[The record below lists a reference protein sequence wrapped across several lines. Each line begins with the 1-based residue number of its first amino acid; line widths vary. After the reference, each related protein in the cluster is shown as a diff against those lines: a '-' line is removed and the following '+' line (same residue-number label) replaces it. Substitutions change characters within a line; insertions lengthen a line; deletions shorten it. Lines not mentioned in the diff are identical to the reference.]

1 MLSKNRR
8 CAFCKKKVATENAK
22 INGLKAFCSTDHA
35 LAWLDSEKGKVALKK
50 VYKAKNKEQLEKLKS
65 LTVLKREAQQAFNA
79 WIRLRDIDEPCISCG
94 EYKPDKLGGG
104 WDAGH
109 LRTVKAAPE
118 VRYNTNNVHKQCKHC
133 NNWLSGNVEEY
144 RARLNERI
152 GKERVDKLYECHAQ
166 VRYERNYLIR
176 LKKVFQKRTSIRKKI
191 RVLTGKQISG

>member
-8 CAFCKKKVATENAK
+8 CTLCRKKVPAEDAK
-22 INGLKAFCSTDHA
+22 INGLRAFCSTDHA
-35 LAWLDSEKGKVALKK
+35 IEWTQTEAGKKAIEKVR
-50 VYKAKNKEQLEKLKS
+50 KAINKEKKEGLKS
-65 LTVLKREAQQAFNA
+65 LTILKSEAQAAFNA
-79 WIRLRDIDEPCISCG
+79 WIRLRDIDLPCVSCG

-133 NNWLSGNVEEY
+133 NNWHSGNVENY

-152 GKERVDKLYECHAQ
+152 GKERVDALYEHRDL

-176 LKKVFQKRTSIRKKI
+176 LKKVFQKRTLIRKKI
-191 RVLTGKQISG
+191 RVLTGKHISG